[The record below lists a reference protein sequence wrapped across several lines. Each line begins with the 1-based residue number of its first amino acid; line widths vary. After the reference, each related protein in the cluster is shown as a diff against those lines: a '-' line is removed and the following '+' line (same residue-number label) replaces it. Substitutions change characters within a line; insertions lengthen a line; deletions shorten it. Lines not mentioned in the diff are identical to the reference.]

1 MFRRSSSTIMEPAE
15 LLGPVGLTRRRFVVN
30 SSAEVVIEIAP
41 HTLTKSKAL
50 SGAGVTSA
58 SLGAQ
63 RFDPAVQRTINHT
76 AKHQV

>member
-15 LLGPVGLTRRRFVVN
+15 LLGPVGLTRRRFVN

-41 HTLTKSKAL
+41 RILTRTKAL